1 MQVPLRAARPF
12 VFALIATNCIVLDP
26 PRVDPMSG
34 ARGIEETSPTT
45 PTGNSKPDRGVMP
58 KRVTGKQE
66 PNILLAGDGT
76 SCLVTAERYRKVQLG
91 KFEVCAWR

>member
-1 MQVPLRAARPF
+1 MQVPRRAALP
-12 VFALIATNCIVLDP
+12 LILAFIPTNCIVLDP
-26 PRVDPMSG
+26 QRVEPLSG
-34 ARGIEETSPTT
+34 ARGVEETAPAT
-45 PTGNSKPDRGVMP
+45 PKGKPDRGVMP

-66 PNILLAGDGT
+66 PTILLAGDGT